1 MSDNNLSNDSNQA
14 GSFESHQTELKAPE
28 VNAGPDTSLKK

>member
-1 MSDNNLSNDSNQA
+1 MSDNNLPNESNQA
-14 GSFESHQTELKAPE
+14 GSFESHQTELQTPE